1 MPPLLS
7 DPPPGLIVAAVTL
20 TLVSM
25 AVWRGRRDR
34 ASLTVFLLLAGVTG
48 VWSTCDRLF
57 DSPRESAVRAVQAL
71 ARAAQAADPDRF
83 ADYLAESFDY
93 QGEGNP
99 ITVGREQLRRSPW
112 WQLLKQYRVRIAVWD
127 FARSDAEYLD
137 RNTVEIGFLAKGE
150 VDGRPYPF
158 YLRARFARQ
167 ADGTFRLTR
176 LASFDPLQ
184 RQNGPRSIPYF
195 P

>member
-1 MPPLLS
+1 MPSLLS
-7 DPPPGLIVAAVTL
+7 DPPPGVIVASVVL

-25 AVWRGRRDR
+25 AVWRSRRDR
-34 ASLTVFLLLAGVTG
+34 TSLTVFLIVVGLTGAGLM
-48 VWSTCDRLF
+48 CDRLF
-57 DSPRESAVRAVQAL
+57 DSPREVAVRAVQEL
-71 ARAAQAADPDRF
+71 ARAAEAADPDRF
-83 ADYLAESFDY
+83 AVHLAESFHY
-93 QGEGNP
+93 HGEGNP
-99 ITVGREQLRRSPW
+99 VIVGREQLRRSPW
-112 WQLLKQYRVRIAVWD
+112 WQLLKQYRVRVAVWD

-137 RNTVEIGFLAKGE
+137 RDTVEIGFLAKGE

-184 RQNGPRSIPYF
+184 RQNGPRGIPYF